1 MTYLNLNDYDAVLF
15 DLDGTIADSMHI
27 WRDIDIDFLNIFNI
41 EMPQDLQKNIEGMS
55 FYQTAVYFKNTFGI
69 SWSLEEMMDC
79 WNRMAYEHYEHSINL
94 KAGVIEFLNKIKKH
108 NIKTSICTS
117 NSRKLTEVFL
127 EARDINKYFDI
138 IVTSKEVTKGKP
150 APDIYLH
157 AADLLG
163 VDNSRCLV
171 MEDLPAGIIA
181 GRDAGMK
188 TCAVDD
194 SYSSDLREEKK
205 RLADIYLD
213 DYLKIK
219 YVS

>member
-1 MTYLNLNDYDAVLF
+1 
-15 DLDGTIADSMHI
+15 
-27 WRDIDIDFLNIFNI
+27 
-41 EMPQDLQKNIEGMS
+41 
-55 FYQTAVYFKNTFGI
+55 
-69 SWSLEEMMDC
+69 MD
-79 WNRMAYEHYEHSINL
+79 
-94 KAGVIEFLNKIKKH
+94 

-138 IVTSKEVTKGKP
+138 IVTSKEVTNGKP

-163 VDNSRCLV
+163 VDYGRCLV
-171 MEDLPAGIIA
+171 FEDLPAGIIA

-194 SYSSDLREEKK
+194 SYSCDLKKEKI
-205 RLADIYLD
+205 RLADMYLED
-213 DYLKIK
+213 FSKIN
-219 YVS
+219 YTNI